1 MQQVDQVRVGRELAA
16 HLASSGLP
24 LAPVVR
30 LAMIVSHTAEELRTA
45 KVSVVPGLPISE
57 RVSRGSFRNNYQFDV
72 ALQRAVST
80 STDDSGAVRDVE
92 WAQVSGLLDC
102 ARAIMMALWRF
113 DDVLA
118 VDPVASGAGEHISQG
133 IWTGVFRV
141 QIAGEV
147 ASC

>member
-1 MQQVDQVRVGRELAA
+1 MQQVDQVKVGRELVA
-16 HLASSGLP
+16 HLAASGLP

-30 LAMIVSHTAEELRTA
+30 LAMIVSHTAEELRAA

-113 DDVLA
+113 DNVLA